1 MLNGQAH
8 DGKGN
13 KNMISPESS
22 SKKLIVGQWPR
33 WYIYIPKILNNAN
46 HRYSRYYF
54 YKQHTHYFYF
64 LRYWEI
70 LCLSY
75 TYPDSYPKFKENK
88 QISIFVSH
96 RRIKNE
102 GNKQPFS

>member
-33 WYIYIPKILNNAN
+33 WYIYIPKILNKAN

-70 LCLSY
+70 LCLRY

-88 QISIFVSH
+88 
-96 RRIKNE
+96 
-102 GNKQPFS
+102 